1 MGRGRLIQQK
11 DSTRIKQCWM
21 DYLLYQDR
29 PETDKH
35 LLGEVNRGTVVS
47 RENDRPMRFT
57 PIGTGGGR
65 VLQGGEMG
73 SNTLLQQQLCP
84 QTLLSP
90 QMPHKTQCQMC
101 RYTPKPPRHQTVLH
115 WELQIHPHI
124 RPHVLISQMGTTK
137 PDTTTQ
143 LCM

>member
-1 MGRGRLIQQK
+1 MNSGGYDTSLANMGRGRLIQQK

-65 VLQGGEMG
+65 VLQGEKGQP
-73 SNTLLQQQLCP
+73 SSAAATNVPLN
-84 QTLLSP
+84 SP
-90 QMPHKTQCQMC
+90 
-101 RYTPKPPRHQTVLH
+101 L
-115 WELQIHPHI
+115 
-124 RPHVLISQMGTTK
+124 TTD
-137 PDTTTQ
+137 DT
-143 LCM
+143 